1 MKRMATPGSQSGAS
15 STSRRYKYTKVLDN
29 RKHAIRG
36 LWRRNGKFMAR
47 ITVEDDA
54 GRKRLKWVPLTAATA
69 AAAQEEF
76 RTLLVERGEDRL
88 RHIGRCPNFSDYVAQ
103 TYEPRLVTSG
113 KKPDTLVT
121 ERVHLKQLGESLGH
135 LYLDKIR
142 PHHVTGH
149 LQRLKERGLA
159 NRTCNL
165 ALVIL
170 RNVLKNAKIDG
181 YIKVLPV
188 EGLTWQRSEKKARR
202 LFTREDIDLFC
213 QAALAASKNGVP
225 FADYLRLLAACGARE
240 QETIK
245 GRWTDVDFR
254 QKLLTIGAEGD
265 TKNRETRRVDFN
277 VELEAHLQAMH
288 ARRAPDSQWLF
299 PSPQRGDQDTRAK
312 TFRETLLLTRAVPGC
327 ICTDCKH
334 IQFGAETKNIC
345 PRCQSA
351 RREVK
356 ARVLPDHL
364 QKFGFHDCRHHFISY
379 AVMSGIDFMTIARW
393 VGHKDGGILIGK
405 VYGHLSNEHAQAQAA
420 RMNFGS
426 VPTEF
431 LKPVGQK
438 LQANTFGST
447 PACFTAGDGG

>member
-1 MKRMATPGSQSGAS
+1 MKRMATPGSQSGANS
-15 STSRRYKYTKVLDN
+15 SSRRYKYTKVLDN

-54 GRKRLKWVPLTAATA
+54 GRKRLKWVPLEAATA

-88 RHIGRCPNFSDYVAQ
+88 RHIGRCPNFSDYVAK
-103 TYEPRLVTSG
+103 TYDPRLATSG

-142 PHHVTGH
+142 PLHITGH

-165 ALVIL
+165 ALVVL

-181 YIKVLPV
+181 YIKFLPV
-188 EGLTWQRSEKKARR
+188 DGLTWQRSEKKARR
-202 LFTREDIDLFC
+202 LFTREDINLFC
-213 QAALAASKNGVP
+213 RAAQTASRNGTQ
-225 FADYLRLLAACGARE
+225 FSDYIRLLALCGARE

-245 GRWTDVDFR
+245 LRWDNVSFD
-254 QKLLTIGAEGD
+254 QKLLTIGADAD
-265 TKNRETRRVDFN
+265 TKNREARRVDLN
-277 VELEAHLQAMH
+277 AELEAHLKDMH
-288 ARRAPDSQWLF
+288 ARRAPDSKWMF
-299 PSPQRGDQDTRAK
+299 PSPQRGDDDIRAK
-312 TFRETLLLTRAVPGC
+312 TFRESLLLSRVVPGRVC
-327 ICTDCKH
+327 QDCKE
-334 IQFGAETKNIC
+334 IQFGSETKNVC
-345 PRCQSA
+345 PRCQGA
-351 RREVK
+351 RLEYK
-356 ARVLPDHL
+356 ERVLPDHL

-379 AVMSGIDFMTIARW
+379 AVMSMIDYMTIARW

-405 VYGHLSNEHAQAQAA
+405 VYGHLSNEHAQLQAT
-420 RMNFGS
+420 RMNFG
-426 VPTEF
+426 P
-431 LKPVGQK
+431 
-438 LQANTFGST
+438 GSAAT
-447 PACFTAGDGG
+447 PPATKT